1 MSAFEI
7 VIPMK
12 KLINKMI
19 FTVVFA
25 SIAIACDD
33 GLDKF
38 PVDKPSSSTF
48 LQTERELE
56 MAVVGAYAN
65 LWSGHSY
72 DMTIETILDVT
83 TDIGWERAEAPWQE
97 LGNGKVDPNNTI
109 GRAIW
114 TNCYTGI
121 QRCNTV
127 LANVSR
133 IENITDQAKV
143 DRNVAE
149 ARFLRAYWYHHL
161 VGLYGDVP
169 LVTVPLAL
177 AESKLPRTPKAK
189 VYDFILAE
197 LDAAASALPEKHTAA
212 ADIGRATRGAAL
224 ALKSRVGLYAG
235 KPDIAIDAAQ
245 AVMSSGVYDLDPDYE
260 GLFIKS
266 KQIGSK
272 EIIFGI
278 SYLAGLRTHRIPQGV
293 NSRNGRGFSSKIPTQ
308 ALVDSYL
315 CLDGLPI
322 DESPLYDPQKPFE
335 NRDPRL
341 HYTCVVPG
349 SIFDGFQFETH
360 RDSVECWNYNLTPPA
375 RVPNQDALNPFA
387 SFSGYCW
394 RKYANMENPDYLTRS
409 ETAIVVLR
417 FAEILLN
424 YAEAKIESNEL
435 DQSVYDAL
443 NAVRDR
449 VGMPVIDAGKTQEE
463 LRSIVRVE
471 RKSELAFEGTRL
483 YDIRRWGIAEEV
495 MTGEL
500 LGRIPRGL
508 LATAPEIDENGTPGY
523 DNVPNRSEM
532 RVLEVRIFDAGKNY
546 YWPIP
551 QIELEVNDQIT
562 QNPGY

>member
-7 VIPMK
+7 EIPMN
-12 KLINKMI
+12 KLIQKTIYTVILAMI
-19 FTVVFA
+19 G
-25 SIAIACDD
+25 IACDD
-33 GLDKF
+33 GLEKF

-48 LQTERELE
+48 LKTERELE

-65 LWSGHSY
+65 LWSGYSY

-83 TDIGWERAEAPWQE
+83 SDIGWERAEAPWQE

-109 GRAIW
+109 SREIW
-114 TNCYTGI
+114 TNSYTGI

-127 LANVSR
+127 LANASR
-133 IENITDQAKV
+133 IENITDQAKM
-143 DRNVAE
+143 DRNLAE

-161 VGLYGDVP
+161 VSLYGDVP
-169 LVTVPLAL
+169 LVTTPLAL
-177 AESKLPRTPKAK
+177 SESNLPRTPKPQ
-189 VYDFILAE
+189 VYDFILSE
-197 LDAAASALPEKHTAA
+197 LDAAAAVLPEKYTAS
-212 ADIGRATRGAAL
+212 ADIGRATKGAAL
-224 ALKSRVGLYAG
+224 ALKSRVALYAG
-235 KPDIAIDAAQ
+235 KFDVAIAAAE
-245 AVMSSGVYDLDPDYE
+245 AVMNSGVYDLDDDYE

-266 KQIGSK
+266 KQIGSH
-272 EIIFGI
+272 EIIFSI
-278 SYLAGLRTHRIPQGV
+278 SYLVGLRTHRIPQGV

-308 ALVDSYL
+308 ALIDSYL
-315 CLDGLPI
+315 CIDGLPI
-322 DESPLYDPQKPFE
+322 DESPLYDPEKPFE

-349 SIFDGFQFETH
+349 SVFDGFQFETH
-360 RDSVECWNYNLTPPA
+360 RDSVECWNYNVNPPV

-394 RKYANMENPDYLTRS
+394 RKYADMENPDYLTRS
-409 ETAIVVLR
+409 ETGIVVLR
-417 FAEILLN
+417 FAEVLLN

-443 NAVRDR
+443 NAVRTR
-449 VGMPVIDAGKTQEE
+449 VGMPPVDLGKTQEE
-463 LRSIVRVE
+463 LRSIVRIE

-483 YDIRRWGIAEEV
+483 YDIRRWRIAEEV

-508 LATAPEIDENGTPGY
+508 LAAAPEIDENGTPNY

-532 RVLEVRIFDAGKNY
+532 RVIELRIFNPAKNY
-546 YWPIP
+546 VWPIP
-551 QIELEVNDQIT
+551 QIELEVNDLIS

>member
-1 MSAFEI
+1 MN
-7 VIPMK
+7 
-12 KLINKMI
+12 KLIQKTIYTVILAMI
-19 FTVVFA
+19 G
-25 SIAIACDD
+25 IACDD
-33 GLDKF
+33 GLEKF

-48 LQTERELE
+48 LKTERELE

-65 LWSGHSY
+65 LWSGYSY

-83 TDIGWERAEAPWQE
+83 SDIGWERAEAPWQE

-109 GRAIW
+109 SREIW
-114 TNCYTGI
+114 TNSYTGI

-127 LANVSR
+127 LANASR
-133 IENITDQAKV
+133 IENITDQAKM
-143 DRNVAE
+143 DRNLAE

-161 VGLYGDVP
+161 VSLYGDVP
-169 LVTVPLAL
+169 LVTTPLAL
-177 AESKLPRTPKAK
+177 SESNLPRTPKPQ
-189 VYDFILAE
+189 VYDFILSE
-197 LDAAASALPEKHTAA
+197 LDAAAAVLPEKYTAS
-212 ADIGRATRGAAL
+212 ADIGRATKGAAL
-224 ALKSRVGLYAG
+224 ALKSRVALYAG
-235 KPDIAIDAAQ
+235 KFDVAIAAAE
-245 AVMSSGVYDLDPDYE
+245 AVMNSGVYDLDDDYE

-266 KQIGSK
+266 KQIGSH
-272 EIIFGI
+272 EIIFSI
-278 SYLAGLRTHRIPQGV
+278 SYLVGLRTHRIPQGV

-308 ALVDSYL
+308 ALIDSYL
-315 CLDGLPI
+315 CIDGLPI
-322 DESPLYDPQKPFE
+322 DESPLYDPEKPFE

-349 SIFDGFQFETH
+349 SVFDGFQFETH
-360 RDSVECWNYNLTPPA
+360 RDSVECWNYNVNPPV

-394 RKYANMENPDYLTRS
+394 RKYADMENPDYLTRS
-409 ETAIVVLR
+409 ETGIVVLR
-417 FAEILLN
+417 FAEVLLN

-443 NAVRDR
+443 NAVRTR
-449 VGMPVIDAGKTQEE
+449 VGMPPVDLGKTQEE
-463 LRSIVRVE
+463 LRSIVRIE

-483 YDIRRWGIAEEV
+483 YDIRRWRIAEEV

-508 LATAPEIDENGTPGY
+508 LAAAPEIDENGTPNY

-532 RVLEVRIFDAGKNY
+532 RVIELRIFDPAKNY
-546 YWPIP
+546 VWPIP
-551 QIELEVNDQIT
+551 QIELEVNDLIS

>member
-7 VIPMK
+7 EIPMN
-12 KLINKMI
+12 KLIQKTIYTVILAMI
-19 FTVVFA
+19 G
-25 SIAIACDD
+25 IACDD
-33 GLDKF
+33 GLEKF

-48 LQTERELE
+48 LKTERELE

-65 LWSGHSY
+65 LWSGYSY

-83 TDIGWERAEAPWQE
+83 SDIGWERAEAPWQE

-109 GRAIW
+109 SREIW
-114 TNCYTGI
+114 TNSYTGI

-127 LANVSR
+127 LANASR
-133 IENITDQAKV
+133 IENITDQAKM
-143 DRNVAE
+143 DRNLAE

-161 VGLYGDVP
+161 VSLYGDVP
-169 LVTVPLAL
+169 LVTTPLAL
-177 AESKLPRTPKAK
+177 SESNLPRTPKPQ
-189 VYDFILAE
+189 VYDFILSE
-197 LDAAASALPEKHTAA
+197 LDAAAAVLPEKYTAS
-212 ADIGRATRGAAL
+212 ADIGRATKGAAL
-224 ALKSRVGLYAG
+224 ALKSRVALYAG
-235 KPDIAIDAAQ
+235 KFDVAIAAAE
-245 AVMSSGVYDLDPDYE
+245 AVMNSGVYDLDDDYE

-266 KQIGSK
+266 KQIGSH
-272 EIIFGI
+272 EIIFSI
-278 SYLAGLRTHRIPQGV
+278 SYLVGLRTHRIPQGV

-308 ALVDSYL
+308 ALIDSYL
-315 CLDGLPI
+315 CIDGLPI
-322 DESPLYDPQKPFE
+322 DESPLYDPEKPFE

-349 SIFDGFQFETH
+349 SVFDGFQFETH
-360 RDSVECWNYNLTPPA
+360 RDSVECWNYNVNPPV

-394 RKYANMENPDYLTRS
+394 RKYADMENPDYLTRS
-409 ETAIVVLR
+409 ETGIVVLR
-417 FAEILLN
+417 FAEVLLN

-443 NAVRDR
+443 NAVRTR
-449 VGMPVIDAGKTQEE
+449 VGMPPVDLGKTQEE
-463 LRSIVRVE
+463 LRSIVRIE

-483 YDIRRWGIAEEV
+483 YDIRRWRIAEEV

-508 LATAPEIDENGTPGY
+508 LAAAPEIDENGTPNY

-532 RVLEVRIFDAGKNY
+532 RVIELRIFDPAKNY
-546 YWPIP
+546 VWPIP
-551 QIELEVNDQIT
+551 QIELEVNDLIS